1 MTRRR
6 LPSLNALLAFEAA
19 GRLGRMTL
27 AGDELGV
34 THGAV
39 SRQVAHLEEVLR
51 VPLFEGPKSR
61 PALTPAGQALLAELT
76 AGFDRIETGVRALME
91 DSAGALDVS
100 CLGTF
105 TMRWLIPR
113 LHRFQAAHPQVEV
126 RLSASDA
133 PVDFARSTYEVAI
146 RVTDHP
152 LPEGVPV
159 TKLFAERVGPV
170 LAPSLAARCSLLKP
184 EDFGAV
190 PSLHTRTR
198 LDAWAAWARSVG
210 WDARGEISGTA
221 YEHFYFLLEA
231 AVAGLGACIAP
242 WPLVADDIAAG
253 RLVAPFG
260 FLPSGLAY
268 IAVRRPRRSRAAEAF
283 CAWLANEARA
293 STNSGD
299 GAKRLEGKRLEG

>member
-1 MTRRR
+1 MARRR

-34 THGAV
+34 THGAI
-39 SRQVAHLEEVLR
+39 SRQVAHLEEVLG
-51 VPLFEGPKSR
+51 VPLFEGPKYR
-61 PALTPAGQALLAELT
+61 PTLTPAGQALLAELS
-76 AGFDRIETGVRALME
+76 AGFDRIEAGVRAVRQ

-159 TKLFAERVGPV
+159 TELFAERVGPV

-184 EDFGAV
+184 DDLGAV
-190 PSLHTRTR
+190 PLLHTRTR
-198 LDAWAAWARSVG
+198 PSAWAAWARSVG
-210 WDARGEISGTA
+210 WDAGDISGTA

-242 WPLVADDIAAG
+242 WPLVTDDLTAG

-260 FLPSGLAY
+260 FVPSGLAY
-268 IAVRRPRRSRAAEAF
+268 VAVRRPRRSRGAEAF
-283 CAWLANEARA
+283 CAWLADEAKGSA
-293 STNSGD
+293 LS
-299 GAKRLEGKRLEG
+299 